1 MPVRSEQQP
10 CTQQP
15 CSRAHVLLQL
25 RPGHGELR
33 VSLLPSPGAQSAHTL
48 LVPTEVESDI
58 LRRVRTLLRE
68 LDGHHPACQP
78 DRGMLRWTLHK
89 KIDQNPSNSPIL
101 VRILVKE
108 LERAERGDYRHY
120 IIPLLHTLMYTLIKA
135 PCISDELC
143 SRVYDFCK
151 KLLTLPKPFCTIGL
165 DYAARLKMERTA
177 PGMLYQRMVI
187 SEQSLKS
194 DPYPYQEKIFIF
206 ADPELL
212 SEAICKALLTDTEA
226 ARVSQSPQACMCYVI
241 THAVQAAL
249 GEDCDLSALRMRLQ
263 GMPSSEV
270 EHWFQEVVAAVE
282 CTGSEAGADRGQHE
296 ERLRSIYCTILS
308 SSLPGDA
315 PLEGL
320 QGTPLPN
327 PNISFHLWTEDDQLW
342 KELVLFIRPLSQSCE
357 PDRLSQ
363 DLDNFE
369 IQDIISD
376 CECCEQTRFSVLS
389 TDSGI
394 ERDLPPAPEEPC
406 APCSADTEQSRLHR
420 KGGIKKKPSPLES
433 VAFLQTGCNGPGAKP
448 AAKGQRR
455 VGVPAEP
462 AAPLLRLHT
471 ARIVLL
477 GDDRILGRLAQAYHA
492 LRKRETRR
500 VFLTPRLNLQF
511 YYVPVTGQ
519 PGTLAAA
526 NPSAT
531 TSPEELCEVAAY
543 LGRADPWYE
552 SNINAL
558 CHMIPKLAT
567 MPSSPS
573 KHLVTDLF
581 LTDVIAYYVRMGT
594 QPVCFQVYAMKVF
607 FSNLVQEPAEDVF
620 LTELCAQMQDS
631 ASPRGV
637 FAAHSWVCHRG
648 VLPAT
653 AARAMPWDSPHS
665 PAIRSCPEFLCLPP
679 RHVMPGKRVVV
690 GSWSQPESPVCPQS
704 GLCPGTDFFCPEMGG
719 MSDTSIL
726 LRIPLAEVNPAKKKM
741 ILDGPG
747 IDLTVTY
754 RKVVVSD
761 RAKEV
766 SLSLRST
773 GFSMKAIPANTAQDL
788 ACLDVNITEVVKIN
802 NLSGRS
808 FSVSGC
814 GCSWLH
820 KGWPGSFARAVN
832 TFLSSCSVEVS
843 PCLEPSYCL
852 QKSRTMKFSLHGAED
867 VGLVKYMP
875 KSLLLPINTFAGV
888 IQ

>member
-1 MPVRSEQQP
+1 ME
-10 CTQQP
+10 
-15 CSRAHVLLQL
+15 
-25 RPGHGELR
+25 
-33 VSLLPSPGAQSAHTL
+33 SA
-48 LVPTEVESDI
+48 EVESDI

-68 LDGHHPACQP
+68 LDGHHPSCQC

-89 KIDQNPSNSPIL
+89 KIDQNPSNSSVL

-108 LERAERGDYRHY
+108 LERAERGDFRHY

-143 SRVYDFCK
+143 GRVYDFCK

-165 DYAARLKMERTA
+165 DYAVRLKMERTA

-212 SEAICKALLTDTEA
+212 SEAVCNALVTDTEA
-226 ARVSQSPQACMCYVI
+226 AQVSQSPRACMCYVI
-241 THAVQAAL
+241 IHAMQAAL
-249 GEDCDLSALRMRLQ
+249 GEGCDVGGLKGTLQ
-263 GMPSSEV
+263 NMPTNDI
-270 EHWFQEVVAAVE
+270 EHWFRQVVTAVE
-282 CTGSEAGADRGQHE
+282 CAGNEVSADRGQHAA
-296 ERLRSIYCTILS
+296 RLEKIYHAILS
-308 SSLPGDA
+308 LSQAGDA

-357 PDRLSQ
+357 PDCLSQ

-376 CECCEQTRFSVLS
+376 CECCEQTRFSMLS

-394 ERDLPPAPEEPC
+394 ERDLPASAEEPF
-406 APCSADTEQSRLHR
+406 APCSAEMEQSRLHR

-433 VAFLQTGCNGPGAKP
+433 MAFLQAGCHSPRAKP
-448 AAKGQRR
+448 PVKLQRR
-455 VGVPAEP
+455 TGIASEP
-462 AAPLLRLHT
+462 TAPLQRLRT

-477 GDDRILGRLAQAYHA
+477 GDDRILGRLAQAYHS

-500 VFLTPRLNLQF
+500 VFLTLRLNLQF
-511 YYVPVTGQ
+511 YYIPVVTGQ
-519 PGTLAAA
+519 LNT
-526 NPSAT
+526 SAVT
-531 TSPEELCEVAAY
+531 DHTATSQEELCEVAGY

-552 SNINAL
+552 SNINTL
-558 CHMIPKLAT
+558 CHVIPKLAT

-581 LTDVIAYYVRMGT
+581 LTDVIAYYVRMGV
-594 QPVCFQVYAMKVF
+594 QPVCFQVYAVKIF
-607 FSNLVQEPAEDVF
+607 FNDPAQEPAEDVF
-620 LTELCAQMQDS
+620 LTELCTQVQES
-631 ASPRGV
+631 VSYKEL
-637 FAAHSWVCHRG
+637 S
-648 VLPAT
+648 
-653 AARAMPWDSPHS
+653 MP
-665 PAIRSCPEFLCLPP
+665 
-679 RHVMPGKRVVV
+679 
-690 GSWSQPESPVCPQS
+690 
-704 GLCPGTDFFCPEMGG
+704 
-719 MSDTSIL
+719 
-726 LRIPLAEVNPAKKKM
+726 KKKTT
-741 ILDGPG
+741 LDGPG

-761 RAKEV
+761 RAKE
-766 SLSLRST
+766 LAMSLRST
-773 GFSMKAIPANTAQDL
+773 GLVMKAIPADEAEDL
-788 ACLDVNITEVVKIN
+788 VCLNVNITEIVRIN

-808 FSVSGC
+808 FSAVANRLKTRSITIRSTEQKPFTVC
-814 GCSWLH
+814 LDKDSR
-820 KGWPGSFARAVN
+820 RAYRNVI
-832 TFLSSCSVEVS
+832 SVEVS

-852 QKSRTMKFSLHGAED
+852 QKTRTMKFNIHEKED
-867 VGLVKYMP
+867 MGLVKYMP
-875 KSLLLPINTFAGV
+875 KSLLLPINTFAGI

>member
-1 MPVRSEQQP
+1 
-10 CTQQP
+10 
-15 CSRAHVLLQL
+15 A
-25 RPGHGELR
+25 
-33 VSLLPSPGAQSAHTL
+33 A
-48 LVPTEVESDI
+48 VESDI

-68 LDGHHPACQP
+68 LDGHHPACQC

-89 KIDQNPSNSPIL
+89 KIDQNPSNSSVL
-101 VRILVKE
+101 VQILVKE
-108 LERAERGDYRHY
+108 LERAERGDFRHY

-165 DYAARLKMERTA
+165 DYAIRLKMERTA

-194 DPYPYQEKIFIF
+194 DPFPYKEKIFIF

-212 SEAICKALLTDTEA
+212 SEAICNALITDTKA
-226 ARVSQSPQACMCYVI
+226 AQVSQSPRACMCYVI
-241 THAVQAAL
+241 IHAMQAAL
-249 GEDCDLSALRMRLQ
+249 GEGCDVRGLKASLQ
-263 GMPSSEV
+263 DMPTSDV
-270 EHWFQEVVAAVE
+270 EHWFRQVVVAVE
-282 CTGSEAGADRGQHE
+282 CAGNEASADRSQHAA
-296 ERLRSIYCTILS
+296 RLEKIYCAVLS
-308 SSLPGDA
+308 SLQTASLFPPGNA
-315 PLEGL
+315 PLGGL

-357 PDRLSQ
+357 PDCLSQ

-394 ERDLPPAPEEPC
+394 ERDLPTAVEEPFI
-406 APCSADTEQSRLHR
+406 PCSAETEQSRLHR
-420 KGGIKKKPSPLES
+420 KGGIKKKLSPLEN
-433 VAFLQTGCNGPGAKP
+433 VAFLQASCNGPGAKP
-448 AAKGQRR
+448 LARLQKRPGIPQ
-455 VGVPAEP
+455 VS
-462 AAPLLRLHT
+462 AAPLQRLHT

-477 GDDRILGRLAQAYHA
+477 GDDRILGRLAQAYHS

-511 YYVPVTGQ
+511 YYIPVVTGQ
-519 PGTLAAA
+519 PNTFAVMDHAA
-526 NPSAT
+526 T
-531 TSPEELCEVAAY
+531 GQEDLCEVARY

-552 SNINAL
+552 SNINTL
-558 CHMIPKLAT
+558 CHMIPKLAA

-581 LTDVIAYYVRMGT
+581 ITDVIAYYVRMGI
-594 QPVCFQVYAMKVF
+594 QPVCFQVYAVKIF
-607 FSNLVQEPAEDVF
+607 FNDPAQEPAEDVF
-620 LTELCAQMQDS
+620 LTELRTQVQES
-631 ASPRGV
+631 IS
-637 FAAHSWVCHRG
+637 HRE
-648 VLPAT
+648 LIMT
-653 AARAMPWDSPHS
+653 
-665 PAIRSCPEFLCLPP
+665 
-679 RHVMPGKRVVV
+679 
-690 GSWSQPESPVCPQS
+690 
-704 GLCPGTDFFCPEMGG
+704 
-719 MSDTSIL
+719 
-726 LRIPLAEVNPAKKKM
+726 KKKM
-741 ILDGPG
+741 TLDGPG

-754 RKVVVSD
+754 RKVVVSN
-761 RAKEV
+761 RVKE
-766 SLSLRST
+766 LAMSLRAT
-773 GFSMKAIPANTAQDL
+773 GLVMKAIPADEAEDL
-788 ACLDVNITEVVKIN
+788 VCLNVNITEIVRIN

-808 FSVSGC
+808 FSAVANRLKTRNIKIRSTEQRPFMVC
-814 GCSWLH
+814 LDKDSR
-820 KGWPGSFARAVN
+820 RAYRNVI
-832 TFLSSCSVEVS
+832 SVEVS

-852 QKSRTMKFSLHGAED
+852 QKTRKFNLHKTED

>member
-1 MPVRSEQQP
+1 
-10 CTQQP
+10 
-15 CSRAHVLLQL
+15 
-25 RPGHGELR
+25 
-33 VSLLPSPGAQSAHTL
+33 
-48 LVPTEVESDI
+48 EVESDI

-68 LDGHHPACQP
+68 LDGHHPACQR

-89 KIDQNPSNSPIL
+89 KIDQNPSNSSIL

-143 SRVYDFCK
+143 TRVYDFCK

-165 DYAARLKMERTA
+165 DYAVRLKMERTA

-212 SEAICKALLTDTEA
+212 SEAICNALVTDTEA
-226 ARVSQSPQACMCYVI
+226 SRVSQSPRACMCYVI
-241 THAVQAAL
+241 IHAMQAAL
-249 GEDCDLSALRMRLQ
+249 GEGCDLSGLRMSLQ
-263 GMPSSEV
+263 DMPMSEV
-270 EHWFQEVVAAVE
+270 EHWFQQVVAAVE
-282 CTGSEAGADRGQHE
+282 CTGSEASVDRRQHT
-296 ERLRSIYCTILS
+296 ERLEKIYCAILG
-308 SSLPGDA
+308 SLPPGDA
-315 PLEGL
+315 PLGGL

-342 KELVLFIRPLSQSCE
+342 KELVLFIRTLSQSCE
-357 PDRLSQ
+357 PDHLSQ

-394 ERDLPPAPEEPC
+394 ERDLPPAAEEPFT
-406 APCSADTEQSRLHR
+406 PCSTDMEQSRLQR

-433 VAFLQTGCNGPGAKP
+433 MALLQTSCNGPGARP
-448 AAKGQRR
+448 VAKAQKRTSI
-455 VGVPAEP
+455 PPKP
-462 AAPLLRLHT
+462 AAPLQRLHT
-471 ARIVLL
+471 ARVVLL
-477 GDDRILGRLAQAYHA
+477 GDDRVLGRLAQAYHS

-511 YYVPVTGQ
+511 YYIPVVTGQ
-519 PGTLAAA
+519 PSAQTAVNHAA
-526 NPSAT
+526 
-531 TSPEELCEVAAY
+531 TSHEELCEVAGY

-552 SNINAL
+552 SNINTL
-558 CHMIPKLAT
+558 CHMIPKLAA

-581 LTDVIAYYVRMGT
+581 ITDVIAYYVRMGA
-594 QPVCFQVYAMKVF
+594 QPVCFQVYAVKVF
-607 FSNLVQEPAEDVF
+607 FNDPAQEPAEDVF
-620 LTELCAQMQDS
+620 LTELCGQVQ
-631 ASPRGV
+631 
-637 FAAHSWVCHRG
+637 
-648 VLPAT
+648 
-653 AARAMPWDSPHS
+653 
-665 PAIRSCPEFLCLPP
+665 
-679 RHVMPGKRVVV
+679 
-690 GSWSQPESPVCPQS
+690 ESIS
-704 GLCPGTDFFCPEMGG
+704 HKELNLT
-719 MSDTSIL
+719 
-726 LRIPLAEVNPAKKKM
+726 KKKTT
-741 ILDGPG
+741 LEGPG
-747 IDLTVTY
+747 IDLTVMY

-766 SLSLRST
+766 SMSLRST
-773 GFSMKAIPANTAQDL
+773 GLVMKAIPADDAEDMM
-788 ACLDVNITEVVKIN
+788 CLNVNVTEIIRIN

-808 FSVSGC
+808 FS
-814 GCSWLH
+814 
-820 KGWPGSFARAVN
+820 AVAN
-832 TFLSSCSVEVS
+832 RLKTRNIKIRSTEQRPFTVCLDKDSRRTYRNVISMEVS

-852 QKSRTMKFSLHGAED
+852 QKTRTMKFSLHEAD

-875 KSLLLPINTFAGV
+875 KSLLLPINTFAGI

>member
-1 MPVRSEQQP
+1 
-10 CTQQP
+10 
-15 CSRAHVLLQL
+15 
-25 RPGHGELR
+25 
-33 VSLLPSPGAQSAHTL
+33 
-48 LVPTEVESDI
+48 EVESDI

-68 LDGHHPACQP
+68 LDGHHPACQC

-89 KIDQNPSNSPIL
+89 KIDQNPSNSSIL

-108 LERAERGDYRHY
+108 LERAERGDFRHY

-165 DYAARLKMERTA
+165 DYAVRLKMERTA

-206 ADPELL
+206 ADPDLL
-212 SEAICKALLTDTEA
+212 SEAICNALVTDTEA
-226 ARVSQSPQACMCYVI
+226 AQVSQSPRACMCYVI
-241 THAVQAAL
+241 IHAMQAAL
-249 GEDCDLSALRMRLQ
+249 GEGCDVGGLKGSLQ
-263 GMPSSEV
+263 DMPTSDV
-270 EHWFQEVVAAVE
+270 EHWFRQVVAAVE
-282 CTGSEAGADRGQHE
+282 CAGNEASADRGRHAA
-296 ERLRSIYCTILS
+296 RLEKIYRSILS
-308 SSLPGDA
+308 SLQAASLFPPGDA
-315 PLEGL
+315 PLGGL

-327 PNISFHLWTEDDQLW
+327 PSISFHLWTEDDQLW

-357 PDRLSQ
+357 PDCLSQ

-394 ERDLPPAPEEPC
+394 ERDLPAAAED
-406 APCSADTEQSRLHR
+406 PCSAETEQSRLQR
-420 KGGIKKKPSPLES
+420 KGGIKKKLSPLES
-433 VAFLQTGCNGPGAKP
+433 MAFLQAGCNGPGAKP
-448 AAKGQRR
+448 PAKPQRR
-455 VGVPAEP
+455 PGIPPEP
-462 AAPLLRLHT
+462 AALLQRLHT

-477 GDDRILGRLAQAYHA
+477 GDDRILGRLAQAYHS

-511 YYVPVTGQ
+511 YYIPVVTGQ
-519 PGTLAAA
+519 PDTLAVADHV
-526 NPSAT
+526 AT
-531 TSPEELCEVAAY
+531 GQEELCEVAGY

-552 SNINAL
+552 SNINTL

-581 LTDVIAYYVRMGT
+581 ITDVIAYYVRMGI
-594 QPVCFQVYAMKVF
+594 QPVCFQVYAVKIF
-607 FSNLVQEPAEDVF
+607 FNDPAQEPAEDVF
-620 LTELCAQMQDS
+620 LTELRTQVQES
-631 ASPRGV
+631 IS
-637 FAAHSWVCHRG
+637 HRE
-648 VLPAT
+648 LSMT
-653 AARAMPWDSPHS
+653 
-665 PAIRSCPEFLCLPP
+665 
-679 RHVMPGKRVVV
+679 
-690 GSWSQPESPVCPQS
+690 
-704 GLCPGTDFFCPEMGG
+704 
-719 MSDTSIL
+719 
-726 LRIPLAEVNPAKKKM
+726 KKKTA
-741 ILDGPG
+741 LDGPG

-761 RAKEV
+761 RAKE
-766 SLSLRST
+766 LAMSLRST
-773 GFSMKAIPANTAQDL
+773 GLVMKAIPADEGEDL
-788 ACLDVNITEVVKIN
+788 VCLNVNITEIIRIN

-808 FSVSGC
+808 FSAVANRLKTSNIKIRSTEQRPFTVC
-814 GCSWLH
+814 LDKDSR
-820 KGWPGSFARAVN
+820 RAYRNVI
-832 TFLSSCSVEVS
+832 SMEVS
-843 PCLEPSYCL
+843 PCPEPSYCL
-852 QKSRTMKFSLHGAED
+852 QKTRTMKFSLHETED

-875 KSLLLPINTFAGV
+875 KSLLLPINTFAGA

>member
-1 MPVRSEQQP
+1 MES
-10 CTQQP
+10 
-15 CSRAHVLLQL
+15 
-25 RPGHGELR
+25 
-33 VSLLPSPGAQSAHTL
+33 
-48 LVPTEVESDI
+48 TEVESDI

-68 LDGHHPACQP
+68 LDGHHPACQR

-89 KIDQNPSNSPIL
+89 KIDQNPSNSSIL

-108 LERAERGDYRHY
+108 LERAERSDYRHY

-135 PCISDELC
+135 PCTSDELC

-165 DYAARLKMERTA
+165 DYAVRLKMEKTA

-212 SEAICKALLTDTEA
+212 SEAICNALVTDTQA
-226 ARVSQSPQACMCYVI
+226 ARLSQSPRACMCYVI
-241 THAVQAAL
+241 IHAMQAAL
-249 GEDCDLSALRMRLQ
+249 GEGCDLSGLRMSLQ
-263 GMPSSEV
+263 DMSMSEV
-270 EHWFQEVVAAVE
+270 EHWFQQVVAAVE
-282 CTGSEAGADRGQHE
+282 CAGSEASVDRGQHV
-296 ERLRSIYCTILS
+296 ERLEKIYCALLG
-308 SSLPGDA
+308 SLPPGDA
-315 PLEGL
+315 PLGRL
-320 QGTPLPN
+320 QGIPLPN
-327 PNISFHLWTEDDQLW
+327 PNISFHLWKEDDQLW

-369 IQDIISD
+369 IQDIISE

-394 ERDLPPAPEEPC
+394 ERDLPPAAEEPF
-406 APCSADTEQSRLHR
+406 ATCSADTEQSRLQR

-433 VAFLQTGCNGPGAKP
+433 MAFLQTGCNGPGAKP
-448 AAKGQRR
+448 AAKAQKRT
-455 VGVPAEP
+455 GVPAKP
-462 AAPLLRLHT
+462 PAPLQRLHT
-471 ARIVLL
+471 ARVVLL
-477 GDDRILGRLAQAYHA
+477 GDDRVLGRLAQAYHS

-511 YYVPVTGQ
+511 YYIPVVTGQ
-519 PGTLAAA
+519 SSAPTAATHDA
-526 NPSAT
+526 A
-531 TSPEELCEVAAY
+531 SPEELCEVAGY

-552 SNINAL
+552 SNINTL

-581 LTDVIAYYVRMGT
+581 ITDVIAYYVRMGA
-594 QPVCFQVYAMKVF
+594 QPVCFQVYTVKVF
-607 FSNLVQEPAEDVF
+607 FNDPALEPAEDVF
-620 LTELCAQMQDS
+620 LTELCTQVQDS
-631 ASPRGV
+631 IS
-637 FAAHSWVCHRG
+637 HRE
-648 VLPAT
+648 LNLT
-653 AARAMPWDSPHS
+653 
-665 PAIRSCPEFLCLPP
+665 
-679 RHVMPGKRVVV
+679 
-690 GSWSQPESPVCPQS
+690 
-704 GLCPGTDFFCPEMGG
+704 
-719 MSDTSIL
+719 
-726 LRIPLAEVNPAKKKM
+726 KKKTT
-741 ILDGPG
+741 LEGPG
-747 IDLTVTY
+747 IDLAVTY
-754 RKVVVSD
+754 KKVVVSD

-766 SLSLRST
+766 SVSLRST
-773 GFSMKAIPANTAQDL
+773 GLVMKAIPADEAEDL
-788 ACLDVNITEVVKIN
+788 LCLNVNITEIIKIN

-808 FSVSGC
+808 FS
-814 GCSWLH
+814 
-820 KGWPGSFARAVN
+820 AVAN
-832 TFLSSCSVEVS
+832 RLKTRDIKIRSTEQRPFTVCLDKDSRRTYRNVISVEVS

-852 QKSRTMKFSLHGAED
+852 QKTRTMKSSVHEAED

>member
-1 MPVRSEQQP
+1 
-10 CTQQP
+10 
-15 CSRAHVLLQL
+15 A
-25 RPGHGELR
+25 
-33 VSLLPSPGAQSAHTL
+33 
-48 LVPTEVESDI
+48 EVESDI

-68 LDGHHPACQP
+68 LDGHHPACQS

-89 KIDQNPSNSPIL
+89 KIDQNPSNSSVL

-108 LERAERGDYRHY
+108 LERAERGDFRHY

-165 DYAARLKMERTA
+165 DYAMRLKMERTA
-177 PGMLYQRMVI
+177 PGTLYQRMVI

-212 SEAICKALLTDTEA
+212 SEAICNALVTDTEA
-226 ARVSQSPQACMCYVI
+226 AQVSQSPRACMCYVVI
-241 THAVQAAL
+241 HAMQASL
-249 GEDCDLSALRMRLQ
+249 GEGCDVSGLKRSLQ
-263 GMPSSEV
+263 DMPTSDI
-270 EHWFQEVVAAVE
+270 EHWFRQVVAAVE
-282 CTGSEAGADRGQHE
+282 CAGHEASADRGQHAARLE
-296 ERLRSIYCTILS
+296 EIYHAILS
-308 SSLPGDA
+308 TLQAASLFPPGDA
-315 PLEGL
+315 SSGGL

-327 PNISFHLWTEDDQLW
+327 PNISFHLWTEEDQLW

-357 PDRLSQ
+357 PNCLSQ

-376 CECCEQTRFSVLS
+376 CEYCEQTRFSVLS

-394 ERDLPPAPEEPC
+394 ERDLPVAAEEPF
-406 APCSADTEQSRLHR
+406 APCSAETEQSRLHR
-420 KGGIKKKPSPLES
+420 KGGIKKKLSPLES
-433 VAFLQTGCNGPGAKP
+433 VAFLQAGCNSAGAKSP
-448 AAKGQRR
+448 AKSQKR
-455 VGVPAEP
+455 VSVLPEP
-462 AAPLLRLHT
+462 AAPLQRLHT

-477 GDDRILGRLAQAYHA
+477 GDDRILGRLAQAYHS

-511 YYVPVTGQ
+511 YYIPVVTGQ
-519 PGTLAAA
+519 PNTLTVADHAV
-526 NPSAT
+526 T
-531 TSPEELCEVAAY
+531 GQEELCEVARY

-552 SNINAL
+552 SNINTL

-581 LTDVIAYYVRMGT
+581 IADVIAYYVRMGV
-594 QPVCFQVYAMKVF
+594 QPVCFQVYTVKIF
-607 FSNLVQEPAEDVF
+607 FNDPAQEPAEDVF
-620 LTELCAQMQDS
+620 LTELRTQVQES
-631 ASPRGV
+631 NP
-637 FAAHSWVCHRG
+637 HRE
-648 VLPAT
+648 LNT
-653 AARAMPWDSPHS
+653 
-665 PAIRSCPEFLCLPP
+665 
-679 RHVMPGKRVVV
+679 
-690 GSWSQPESPVCPQS
+690 
-704 GLCPGTDFFCPEMGG
+704 
-719 MSDTSIL
+719 
-726 LRIPLAEVNPAKKKM
+726 NKKKTTP
-741 ILDGPG
+741 DGPG

-761 RAKEV
+761 RVKEIAM
-766 SLSLRST
+766 SLRST
-773 GFSMKAIPANTAQDL
+773 GLVMKAIPADEAEDL
-788 ACLDVNITEVVKIN
+788 VCLNVNITEIIRIN

-808 FSVSGC
+808 FSAVANRLKTRSIKIRSTEQRPFMVC
-814 GCSWLH
+814 LDKDSR
-820 KGWPGSFARAVN
+820 RAYRNVI
-832 TFLSSCSVEVS
+832 SVEVS

-852 QKSRTMKFSLHGAED
+852 QKTRTMKFSLHETED